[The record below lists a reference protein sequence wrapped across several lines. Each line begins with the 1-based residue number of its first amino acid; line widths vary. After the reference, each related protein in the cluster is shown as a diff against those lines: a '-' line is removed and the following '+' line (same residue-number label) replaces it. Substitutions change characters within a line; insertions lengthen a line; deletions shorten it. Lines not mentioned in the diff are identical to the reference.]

1 MTVSYQYDVASS
13 STGGF
18 FRLLWRWR
26 GSIWKLLYK
35 ELVLFIAIYISIAL
49 TYDFLM
55 TDYYK
60 R

>member
-13 STGGF
+13 STDGF

-35 ELVLFIAIYISIAL
+35 ELVLFIAIYICIAL
-49 TYDFLM
+49 TYNFLM
-55 TDYYK
+55 PELYK

>member
-35 ELVLFIAIYISIAL
+35 ELLLFSGVYICIAFS
-49 TYDFLM
+49 YDFLM
-55 TDYYK
+55 SDYYK